1 MHGWDNAFPSMR
13 AFFLVS
19 GPGVRRGAIVDEVRT
34 VDVYSLMTELLDLR
48 PASGIDGESGR
59 IRTLIK

>member
-19 GPGVRRGAIVDEVRT
+19 GPGIRRGSIVDEVRT

-48 PASGIDGESGR
+48 PASGIDGEAGR
-59 IRTLIK
+59 IRRLIK